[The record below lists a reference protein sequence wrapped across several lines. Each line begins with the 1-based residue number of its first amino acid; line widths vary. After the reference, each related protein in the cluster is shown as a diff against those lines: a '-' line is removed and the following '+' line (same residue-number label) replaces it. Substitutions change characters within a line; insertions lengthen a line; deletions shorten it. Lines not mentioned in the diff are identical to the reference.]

1 MRYIVLMNRCYM
13 NSFRYYSAAANFAE
27 ELRRKFK
34 NSIVEITEYRKWE

>member
-34 NSIVEITEYRKWE
+34 NVYVKIRVYEK